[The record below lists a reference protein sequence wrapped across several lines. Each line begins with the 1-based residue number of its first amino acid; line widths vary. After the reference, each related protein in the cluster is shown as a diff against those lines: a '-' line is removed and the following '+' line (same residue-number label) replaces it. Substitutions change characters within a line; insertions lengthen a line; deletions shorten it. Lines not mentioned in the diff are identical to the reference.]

1 MPRDLH
7 VEPEE
12 PPAVT
17 VHEDRTDQDTS
28 ALPSARP
35 EQMRLEWGTREQGS
49 YAGWL
54 QVAGLDSGAS
64 EVTVHL
70 SFFDEGHDPV
80 RRTVDEALDGS
91 LLAAGGTGEDAHR
104 QRGRLRRTTRT
115 RRSVTGEPA
124 APTAP
129 AAGACSPWPPS
140 VSRPS
145 QAPPNASLSSP
156 ARRRS
161 SRRP

>member
-1 MPRDLH
+1 MTEYERSRTMPAQPEHVFGQAANVGQLDTWLPRDLH

-28 ALPSARP
+28 ALLSARP

-70 SFFDEGHDPV
+70 SFFDEGHDPGQRAV
-80 RRTVDEALDGS
+80 VEALDGS
-91 LLAAGGTGEDAHR
+91 LRRLEEQVRMRTDNAAG
-104 QRGRLRRTTRT
+104 
-115 RRSVTGEPA
+115 
-124 APTAP
+124 
-129 AAGACSPWPPS
+129 
-140 VSRPS
+140 
-145 QAPPNASLSSP
+145 
-156 ARRRS
+156 
-161 SRRP
+161 

>member
-1 MPRDLH
+1 MTEYERSRTMPAQPEQVFDQAANVGQLETWLPRDLH

-28 ALPSARP
+28 ALLSARP

-70 SFFDEGHDPV
+70 SFFDEGHDPG

-91 LLAAGGTGEDAHR
+91 LRRLEEQVRMRTDNAAG
-104 QRGRLRRTTRT
+104 
-115 RRSVTGEPA
+115 
-124 APTAP
+124 
-129 AAGACSPWPPS
+129 
-140 VSRPS
+140 
-145 QAPPNASLSSP
+145 
-156 ARRRS
+156 
-161 SRRP
+161 

>member
-1 MPRDLH
+1 MTEYERSRTMPAQPEQVFDQAANVGQLETWLPRDLH

-28 ALPSARP
+28 ALLRARP

-70 SFFDEGHDPV
+70 SFFDEGHDPG
-80 RRTVDEALDGS
+80 RWTVTEALDGS
-91 LLAAGGTGEDAHR
+91 LRRLEDQVRMRTDNAAG
-104 QRGRLRRTTRT
+104 
-115 RRSVTGEPA
+115 
-124 APTAP
+124 
-129 AAGACSPWPPS
+129 
-140 VSRPS
+140 
-145 QAPPNASLSSP
+145 
-156 ARRRS
+156 
-161 SRRP
+161 